1 MAVMRIDIVTLF
13 PGMVEPVVA
22 ESILGRARTRGL
34 VDIRVVN
41 LRDYAEGRHRITD
54 DYQFGGGGGM
64 VLKPEPLFAAV
75 EALRT
80 PGARVILTDP
90 RGRRFT
96 QEVAAELTQVAHLIL
111 LAGRYEGVDE
121 RVGAGLADEMI
132 SIGDYVLTG
141 GELPA
146 LVMADAV
153 TRLMPGV
160 LGAEGAAERE
170 SFASGLLEPPQ
181 YTRPE
186 EFRGAR
192 VPGVLLS
199 GDHARIARWRRL
211 QALYMT
217 WRRRPDLLATA
228 TLDADEK
235 HWIERFERGE
245 TLPDDGRALAKK
257 RKKEPSDGR
266 DSAGRGRAHE
276 EGPGGVFAR
285 RSGARAREGHRG
297 REGAD
302 AGLRGHRDPS
312 PGRRAAR
319 LVHRAPHLL
328 RGGRGAHVPARTR
341 RGSSAWSVM
350 RRGQVRRSK
359 LYYLRSLAGKAAR
372 IKEKRASAVPATAAT
387 DQE

>member
-1 MAVMRIDIVTLF
+1 MRIDIVTLF

-96 QEVAAELTQVAHLIL
+96 QEVAAELTHVAHLIL

-146 LVMADAV
+146 LVIADAV
-153 TRLMPGV
+153 TRLRPGV

-186 EFRGAR
+186 EFRGAK

-217 WRRRPDLLATA
+217 WRRRPDLLVTA

-235 HWIERFERGE
+235 DWIERFERGE
-245 TLPDDGRALAKK
+245 TLPDDGR
-257 RKKEPSDGR
+257 P
-266 DSAGRGRAHE
+266 
-276 EGPGGVFAR
+276 
-285 RSGARAREGHRG
+285 
-297 REGAD
+297 
-302 AGLRGHRDPS
+302 
-312 PGRRAAR
+312 
-319 LVHRAPHLL
+319 
-328 RGGRGAHVPARTR
+328 
-341 RGSSAWSVM
+341 
-350 RRGQVRRSK
+350 
-359 LYYLRSLAGKAAR
+359 
-372 IKEKRASAVPATAAT
+372 
-387 DQE
+387 

>member
-1 MAVMRIDIVTLF
+1 MRIDIVTLF

-22 ESILGRARTRGL
+22 ESILGRARRRGL

-146 LVMADAV
+146 LVIADAV
-153 TRLMPGV
+153 TRLRPGV

-217 WRRRPDLLATA
+217 
-228 TLDADEK
+228 
-235 HWIERFERGE
+235 
-245 TLPDDGRALAKK
+245 
-257 RKKEPSDGR
+257 
-266 DSAGRGRAHE
+266 
-276 EGPGGVFAR
+276 
-285 RSGARAREGHRG
+285 
-297 REGAD
+297 
-302 AGLRGHRDPS
+302 
-312 PGRRAAR
+312 
-319 LVHRAPHLL
+319 
-328 RGGRGAHVPARTR
+328 
-341 RGSSAWSVM
+341 
-350 RRGQVRRSK
+350 
-359 LYYLRSLAGKAAR
+359 
-372 IKEKRASAVPATAAT
+372 
-387 DQE
+387 